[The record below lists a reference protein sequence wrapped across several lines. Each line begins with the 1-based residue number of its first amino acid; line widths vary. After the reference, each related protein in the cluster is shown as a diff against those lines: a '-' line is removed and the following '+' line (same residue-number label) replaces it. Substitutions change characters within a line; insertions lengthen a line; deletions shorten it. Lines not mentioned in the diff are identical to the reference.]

1 MSERNVCEKS
11 LGQIAF
17 EKFSRAGAK
26 WEDLGV
32 TERHNWDASAYAVA
46 DALRYQHGHGGDN
59 PIPEDE
65 AIRRA
70 HPVRSGDHR
79 TYNEALRMVGA
90 KRSKGALVELVN
102 WALKGGRP

>member
-1 MSERNVCEKS
+1 MSERNVCNKS

-17 EKFSRAGAK
+17 EKFAPSGK
-26 WEDLGV
+26 WQDLGV

-46 DALRYQHGHGGDN
+46 DALRYQHVRGGDD

-65 AIRRA
+65 AIRAA

-79 TYNEALRMVGA
+79 TYNDALRMVGA

-102 WALKGGRP
+102 WALKGGR

>member
-1 MSERNVCEKS
+1 MSAHNEKS

-17 EKFSRAGAK
+17 ERFTRTGAEK
-26 WEDLGV
+26 WAQL
-32 TERHNWDASAYAVA
+32 TPMERVNWDASAYAVA
-46 DALRYQHGHGGDN
+46 DALRYQHIRGGDK

-65 AIRRA
+65 AIRAA